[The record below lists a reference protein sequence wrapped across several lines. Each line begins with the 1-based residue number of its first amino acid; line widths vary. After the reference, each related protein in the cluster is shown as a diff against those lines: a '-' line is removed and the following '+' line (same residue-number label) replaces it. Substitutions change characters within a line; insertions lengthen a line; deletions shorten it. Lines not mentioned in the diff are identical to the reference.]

1 MWLESQ
7 QTKQKKNSKILYLWN
22 IYFSIWNIK
31 FTQYFSPGLD
41 NRKESRFCDFLINN
55 SSSSVSVM
63 ASLLSG
69 FILFLFVISVG
80 AENTKQ
86 ILPEAVVT
94 ARTDYNVAVFYRM
107 LTQKVSFFLFMS

>member
-1 MWLESQ
+1 M
-7 QTKQKKNSKILYLWN
+7 
-22 IYFSIWNIK
+22 
-31 FTQYFSPGLD
+31 
-41 NRKESRFCDFLINN
+41 
-55 SSSSVSVM
+55 M
-63 ASLLSG
+63 ASVLSG

-107 LTQKVSFFLFMS
+107 LTQKVSFFFIYVMIKVTHSLI

>member
-1 MWLESQ
+1 
-7 QTKQKKNSKILYLWN
+7 
-22 IYFSIWNIK
+22 
-31 FTQYFSPGLD
+31 
-41 NRKESRFCDFLINN
+41 
-55 SSSSVSVM
+55 M
-63 ASLLSG
+63 ASVLSG

-107 LTQKVSFFLFMS
+107 LTQKVIIVFDAAHRYNVINVSVCIVGCV